1 MLSTAGRSR
10 DLEAPRGRGAGLEQ
24 RTGATGKV
32 AVAADPRPR
41 ELFAGGRGQK
51 RKQWVGGGVATVRRG
66 QILGLLSQEGG
77 ARRMSPDKVWRGRA
91 GRPPSFPSNRQAG
104 GPLTGGDTHP
114 GCRLHPREIRWG

>member
-10 DLEAPRGRGAGLEQ
+10 DLEALRGRGAGLEQ

-51 RKQWVGGGVATVRRG
+51 RKQWVGGGGHSEEGSDSGFVVTGRW
-66 QILGLLSQEGG
+66 SQKDV
-77 ARRMSPDKVWRGRA
+77 P
-91 GRPPSFPSNRQAG
+91 
-104 GPLTGGDTHP
+104 
-114 GCRLHPREIRWG
+114 